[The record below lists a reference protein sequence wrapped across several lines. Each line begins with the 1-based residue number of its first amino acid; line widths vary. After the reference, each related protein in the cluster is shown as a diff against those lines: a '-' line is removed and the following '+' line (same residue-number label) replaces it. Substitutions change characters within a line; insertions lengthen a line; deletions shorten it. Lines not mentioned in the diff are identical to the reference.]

1 MGQDGMGDMA
11 EMAMQIPPNSVP
23 MVGSPGPHG
32 YITMG
37 GMYTNMKVREDL
49 GDLRPEEGKDFAY
62 GGWYQ
67 NPPGT
72 QAMLPR
78 RMSCNAISTRYPT
91 SNPRASRCT
100 TWDTGKGNERSCKKL
115 AILGNGCVECSLK
128 SAVSCANSGRQKEH
142 QGSADQHEKMGAG
155 GDFQMRAAV
164 TRTFIRTANQ
174 LLTELKKHARIG

>member
-11 EMAMQIPPNSVP
+11 QMAMQIPPNSVP

-49 GDLRPEEGKDFAY
+49 SDLRPEEGEDFAY

-72 QAMLPR
+72 QAML
-78 RMSCNAISTRYPT
+78 
-91 SNPRASRCT
+91 ASAEDLKR
-100 TWDTGKGNERSCKKL
+100 DLGSIPEVKPTGKPMHHMH
-115 AILGNGCVECSLK
+115 K
-128 SAVSCANSGRQKEH
+128 S
-142 QGSADQHEKMGAG
+142 
-155 GDFQMRAAV
+155 
-164 TRTFIRTANQ
+164 
-174 LLTELKKHARIG
+174 